1 MIKKIFYNCTIFL
14 LILFFFELFARVLNL
29 APVLGT
35 SKNLLD
41 TSTIPYKNNSNIEGN
56 SFWKKCVYRFKWVS
70 HTQKKIFL
78 IKMINKI
85 YLFLETVSH
94 FASGVLEEESFIGLL
109 RKKMR
114 ILIY

>member
-14 LILFFFELFARVLNL
+14 LILFFFEFFARVLNL

-56 SFWKKCVYRFKWVS
+56 SFGKNVFTDLNGYRIPRKNFSYKNDKQNLFILGDSVS
-70 HTQKKIFL
+70 
-78 IKMINKI
+78 
-85 YLFLETVSH
+85 
-94 FASGVLEEESFIGLL
+94 FASGVLEEESFIGL
-109 RKKMR
+109 
-114 ILIY
+114 